1 MGRGARESLPP
12 VPVTLP
18 PPPARQ
24 RTTKFTAAG
33 VKNVGELS
41 ETLLGPTEFEVE
53 PHPQTRADMQIITRN
68 LCNAMTHF
76 FPSDGFST
84 S

>member
-1 MGRGARESLPP
+1 MPP
-12 VPVTLP
+12 DNVQVSVVTPLASA
-18 PPPARQ
+18 PARN
-24 RTTKFTAAG
+24 KLMSGPAAG
-33 VKNVGELS
+33 VENVGELS

-68 LCNAMTHF
+68 LCNATPYF